1 MLRSGD
7 EALKEKRYEDAVE
20 KFSAALEENND
31 NPLYLVKRAK
41 AYIGLK
47 EYTEAL
53 NDANRAL
60 SIDQRLADAILI
72 KGIALFY
79 VEEYESAR
87 SVFTDGIEMGSTENT
102 ITFKQW
108 RRKCNAELDIEQ
120 QEEAGTTT
128 EGIFIGI
135 GADIPPEPAKPSRD
149 EASQTSSESSAS
161 GSQAIGQASKM
172 R

>member
-72 KGIALFY
+72 KGSCCFLVVHVLDCVYCLCAFA
-79 VEEYESAR
+79 VELLCSMWKNM
-87 SVFTDGIEMGSTENT
+87 SL
-102 ITFKQW
+102 
-108 RRKCNAELDIEQ
+108 LDL
-120 QEEAGTTT
+120 
-128 EGIFIGI
+128 
-135 GADIPPEPAKPSRD
+135 
-149 EASQTSSESSAS
+149 SSLTA
-161 GSQAIGQASKM
+161 
-172 R
+172 